1 MNKSLVTLVVAG
13 CFLFLPMHQVN
24 AGSKYMWNLGYIGVT
39 KTMHKNAKK
48 RGAKVK
54 VGVLD
59 GLVRCNHKELK
70 GRCTAYPHKDGTY
83 KFYDDHGTHVA
94 TTIAANN
101 TGSGGMVGVAPKVNI
116 LSYAIFD
123 DFGGVGG
130 EESAINSARKKGAR
144 VINMSYGPTQTK
156 GRVSSPGV
164 TDVTTM
170 AKAKNKNVVF
180 VKAAG
185 NDGVKL
191 NSLQFSYNFQAY
203 SKLKNLIIVG
213 NIKSNKKIHKSSN
226 RPGTGCFLANNGTK
240 CNKKNKYMYFFVV
253 APGTNIKAGRGN
265 GGYVSYTGTS
275 MAAPH
280 VTGVVAL
287 LQGYWPVLK
296 KRSGAVTNII
306 FHTAQDLGAKGVD
319 PIYGWGMVRADRAMG
334 PLGKKYLRKVGK
346 VYSLSSSKLRVSHAL
361 AALTAESITFFDK
374 YDRDFQI
381 PLASFAPSYSGTLN
395 RWMTTEDS
403 QQEINQIVGDG
414 LSFVVDTEQYN
425 PIDPSLSDIPFHLS
439 YQEEGGFVWHFGQGN
454 ATERLESPE
463 SLTFGLMSEDNALSG
478 AYPVLSIAGGGTYGL
493 FKQQLG
499 QGFSLTSGV
508 LSNTRLDS
516 NDEDRG
522 YAPKAN
528 ALVLSLDRTSEDRK
542 LSGHITAT
550 YLTEEDGVLGTG
562 GVGGL
567 HFADG
572 FDTNAITVGTQYR
585 MPNDYSVSASY
596 TTAFS
601 QGDTV
606 SNGLLTLH
614 NSKLSSTAFAVG
626 LEKQKLA
633 TDRDYLKF
641 SISQPLRVDGGSMTL
656 THDDYYDEDEV
667 LHSRTVGID
676 LGSSGRQ
683 IDYQLQY
690 TRPLTKN
697 RDLGLFAYYAQDYLH
712 KNNHHDYGLVVRLKG
727 TY

>member
-1 MNKSLVTLVVAG
+1 
-13 CFLFLPMHQVN
+13 
-24 AGSKYMWNLGYIGVT
+24 
-39 KTMHKNAKK
+39 
-48 RGAKVK
+48 
-54 VGVLD
+54 
-59 GLVRCNHKELK
+59 
-70 GRCTAYPHKDGTY
+70 
-83 KFYDDHGTHVA
+83 
-94 TTIAANN
+94 
-101 TGSGGMVGVAPKVNI
+101 
-116 LSYAIFD
+116 
-123 DFGGVGG
+123 
-130 EESAINSARKKGAR
+130 
-144 VINMSYGPTQTK
+144 
-156 GRVSSPGV
+156 
-164 TDVTTM
+164 
-170 AKAKNKNVVF
+170 
-180 VKAAG
+180 
-185 NDGVKL
+185 
-191 NSLQFSYNFQAY
+191 
-203 SKLKNLIIVG
+203 
-213 NIKSNKKIHKSSN
+213 
-226 RPGTGCFLANNGTK
+226 
-240 CNKKNKYMYFFVV
+240 MYFFVV
-253 APGTNIKAGRGN
+253 APGINIKAGRGN

-334 PLGKKYLRKVGK
+334 ALGKKYLRKVGK

-361 AALTAESITFFDK
+361 AALTSESIAFFDK

-381 PLASFAPSYSGTLN
+381 PLASFSPSYSGTLN
-395 RWMTTEDS
+395 RWMTAEDS
-403 QQEINQIVGDG
+403 RSDSNENFEDG
-414 LSFVVDTEQYN
+414 LTFVVDTEDYN
-425 PIDPSLSDIPFHLS
+425 PNDPSLSDIPFHLG
-439 YQEEGGFVWHFGQGN
+439 YRAEEGLVWHFGQGN
-454 ATERLESPE
+454 VTDRLESPE
-463 SLTFGLMSEDNALSG
+463 SLTFGLMGEDKTLSG
-478 AYPVLSIAGGGTYGL
+478 AYPVLSIAEGGTYGL
-493 FKQQLG
+493 VKQPLG

-528 ALVLSLDRTSEDRK
+528 ALVLSLGRISEDRK

-567 HFADG
+567 HFTDG
-572 FDTNAITVGTQYR
+572 FDSNAMTVGTQYR
-585 MPNDYSVSASY
+585 MPSDYRLSASY

-606 SNGLLTLH
+606 SDGLLSLES
-614 NSKLSSTAFAVG
+614 NRLISTAFAVG

-633 TDRDYLKF
+633 TNNDHLKF
-641 SISQPLRVDGGSMTL
+641 SISQPLRVDSGSMTL

-690 TRPLTKN
+690 TTPLTKN

-712 KNNHHDYGLVVRLKG
+712 QAHKDDYGIGIRLKG
-727 TY
+727 TF